1 MQAITDLVWTF
12 MISLQFT
19 SLVMIIITL
28 IIQTITILLFK
39 NSDKEIKVK
48 INTIW
53 LVFIIF
59 STFYLIH
66 M

>member
-28 IIQTITILLFK
+28 IIQTITVLLFK

>member
-1 MQAITDLVWTF
+1 MQVITDLVWTF

-28 IIQTITILLFK
+28 IIQTITVLLFK